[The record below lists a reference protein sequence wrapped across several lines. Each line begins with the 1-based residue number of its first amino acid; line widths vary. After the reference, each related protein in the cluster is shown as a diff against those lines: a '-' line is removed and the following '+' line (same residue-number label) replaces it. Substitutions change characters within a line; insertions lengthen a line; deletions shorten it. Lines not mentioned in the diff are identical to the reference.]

1 MPRKKIGD
9 HRTHDTQVH
18 GVASAG
24 GALLH
29 LKPKISMRPRATKS
43 RRVHCANV
51 SPKADDA
58 TSADL
63 NQSVTQD
70 PDVGAPNCDSHVPR
84 VNRRQIAIAGDDLT
98 WSETPMDN
106 VIATIR
112 AQWRQRQA
120 WHRAE
125 KSLTLQAKAMCR
137 ALAEGGDIKE
147 ADKIYSAALGKGE
160 HPMSFIARAATM
172 PLVEAR
178 DSIEEHRLAIEKLL
192 SKQAKSLP
200 VAPWVGDVRGF
211 GILSLAAIVGEAGDL
226 SNYSN
231 PAKLWKRMGLAV
243 MPNGERQRRF
253 ADKDM
258 AIAAGYNPSRRSVV
272 WNIGDCLIKAS
283 SPQYRAV
290 YDARRLRTAVTHP
303 DWPKAHSH
311 ADATRVMT
319 KRLLLDLWK
328 AWRAAKTNMTSIE
341 EMSPAKFLK
350 AAE

>member
-9 HRTHDTQVH
+9 PLPRAILPKI
-18 GVASAG
+18 VASAG

-29 LKPKISMRPRATKS
+29 LKPESSVRPRATKS

-58 TSADL
+58 TSADHIHD
-63 NQSVTQD
+63 VTHQAH
-70 PDVGAPNCDSHVPR
+70 VGAPNCDSHVPR
-84 VNRRQIAIAGDDLT
+84 VNRRQIAIAGDDRT
-98 WSETPMDN
+98 WSETPTDN

-147 ADKIYSAALGKGE
+147 ADKIYGAALGKGE

-253 ADKDM
+253 ADKEM